1 MRMGTQT
8 KRQNK
13 KLKKK
18 RKAPPPPPPQA
29 VMEAVHVL
37 CEAGGQRYSLRDAGT
52 PGGRGSAGPV
62 RVSTGCHSGPG
73 VWLWWTGWWT
83 RRQGTLWWPEMWPE
97 VVVTFWPTVPY
108 TSWPVFFFLCLVKSC
123 CSFAK
128 LCPTLGD
135 PMDCRMPGFP
145 VLHYLLEFAQTHVY
159 WVGDHPTIPSSV
171 TPFSSCLQ
179 SFPASG
185 SFSSEL
191 ALHIRWPKNWS
202 FSFSIGPSNEY
213 SGLISFRIDWFDL
226 LAVPGTLRSLLQ
238 HNSKA
243 PILGRSAFLMVQL
256 SYLYMTT
263 GKTIPLTIWIFV
275 GKVKST
281 RFY

>member
-1 MRMGTQT
+1 MRMGKQT

-159 WVGDHPTIPSSV
+159 WVGDTIQPSHPLSPPSPPAFSLSQHQGLFPVNWLFTSGGQRIGASASASV
-171 TPFSSCLQ
+171 LPMNIQ
-179 SFPASG
+179 DWFPLG
-185 SFSSEL
+185 L
-191 ALHIRWPKNWS
+191 T
-202 FSFSIGPSNEY
+202 
-213 SGLISFRIDWFDL
+213 GLISL
-226 LAVPGTLRSLLQ
+226 LSQGLSGVFSSTTQ
-238 HNSKA
+238 KHQF
-243 PILGRSAFLMVQL
+243 LGAQPS
-256 SYLYMTT
+256 
-263 GKTIPLTIWIFV
+263 
-275 GKVKST
+275 
-281 RFY
+281 

>member
-1 MRMGTQT
+1 MSD
-8 KRQNK
+8 
-13 KLKKK
+13 
-18 RKAPPPPPPQA
+18 
-29 VMEAVHVL
+29 
-37 CEAGGQRYSLRDAGT
+37 SLWPHGLQHARL
-52 PGGRGSAGPV
+52 PCPSL
-62 RVSTGCHSGPG
+62 SPG
-73 VWLWWTGWWT
+73 VCSNSCLLSWW
-83 RRQGTLWWPEMWPE
+83 
-97 VVVTFWPTVPY
+97 Y
-108 TSWPVFFFLCLVKSC
+108 
-123 CSFAK
+123 
-128 LCPTLGD
+128 
-135 PMDCRMPGFP
+135 
-145 VLHYLLEFAQTHVY
+145 
-159 WVGDHPTIPSSV
+159 HPTIPSSV